1 MQVMQDY
8 GMEIIPVSK
17 VLDAIVA
24 ALPRTKFEV
33 AKPSDE

>member
-17 VLDAIVA
+17 VLDAIVS
-24 ALPRTKFEV
+24 ALPRTKFEI
-33 AKPSDE
+33 ANPSEE